1 MFIFDLAGFSLKAAT
16 HTPTLEILRQLITLY
31 EANYPETLAAAHV
44 VNAPSLFQL
53 VFRIVQVGGC
63 SIISTK
69 FITLLLKATVDQRT
83 LSKIAGAQ

>member
-63 SIISTK
+63 SFNSAK
-69 FITLLLKATVDQRT
+69 
-83 LSKIAGAQ
+83 